1 MISQMYDF
9 YDRPI
14 WSIAKKCSK
23 CYEFG
28 EVNSKSITLIEERLN
43 NNGYISK
50 DLLVKYVEYVTS
62 LVNHLRQVRQEEAD
76 YCPENPQLEFWIS
89 RLVGLARAL
98 AERL

>member
-14 WSIAKKCSK
+14 WSIAQRCSK

-28 EVNSKSITLIEERLN
+28 EMDSESITLIEERLN

-50 DLLVKYVEYVTS
+50 DLLVRYVKYVTR

-89 RLVGLARAL
+89 RLTDLARAL
-98 AERL
+98 LEGL